1 MSIKYETKV
10 IKSNFCDYSHGYIL
24 VKGDIK
30 VIGINANTNVA
41 FKNCAPFTRHQLILT
56 HRYDEHIDT
65 AENLDITLPMYNLI
79 EYSNNYS
86 DTSESL
92 RQFKR
97 DASHTNNNGNLI
109 NVSTD
114 NSLSFRY
121 KSSILRK
128 TAAAFGDHRVLR
140 NVKTVVP
147 LNYLSNFWRSE
158 KKLLEMPLINCKTH
172 LQLNWTKNCVMHG
185 SDAYAAADNSN
196 TETIFKITNTKLF
209 VPIVTLSTK
218 DNVKLT
224 RQLNDGFRRLV
235 YWNEY
240 KPKVYLKDLE
250 NCEATDTRIYMD
262 ASFQGVKRLFVTV
275 FHDTYSGETKLKK
288 TDI

>member
-1 MSIKYETKV
+1 
-10 IKSNFCDYSHGYIL
+10 
-24 VKGDIK
+24 
-30 VIGINANTNVA
+30 
-41 FKNCAPFTRHQLILT
+41 
-56 HRYDEHIDT
+56 
-65 AENLDITLPMYNLI
+65 MYNLI

-158 KKLLEMPLINCKTH
+158 KNLLEMPLINCKTH
-172 LQLNWTKNCVMHG
+172 LQLNWTKNYVMHD
-185 SDAYAAADNSN
+185 SYAYAAADNSN
-196 TETIFKITNTKLF
+196 RETIFKITNTKLF

-224 RQLNDGFRRLV
+224 RQLNDGFKRLV

>member
-147 LNYLSNFWRSE
+147 LKYLSNFWRSE

-172 LQLNWTKNCVMHG
+172 LQLNWTKNCVMHD
-185 SDAYAAADNSN
+185 SYAYAAADNSN
-196 TETIFKITNTKLF
+196 RETIFKITNTKLF

-224 RQLNDGFRRLV
+224 RQLNDGFKRLV